1 MKTGST
7 RCRLRN
13 LGITPGVLPAG
24 RNNAITDVTGVRV
37 GHATV
42 VEGDD
47 VRTGVTAVL
56 PHDGNSFRERVPA
69 GVVVGNGFGKLIGF
83 TQVRELG
90 ELETPVLLT
99 NTLAAPRVADALIDW
114 ILTLPGNEDVTSV
127 NPFVGETNDG
137 RLNDIRARA
146 VRAEHVHAALAAAQ
160 AAPANAPVVGGNVG
174 AGTGT
179 VAFGYKGGI
188 GTASRQV
195 TAAHGSWTVGALV
208 QANFGGVLTMDGLP
222 VGKALGGEAAFGA
235 EVRGSGESGAADT
248 GAAGS
253 GAGDPRAAD
262 PGAADGSI
270 MIVLATDAPLSDR
283 NLERLAARGLAG
295 LARTGAAMSD
305 GSGDYAVAFSTAPEV
320 RRRSGGRGQPPAV
333 SAGPA
338 VSGGP
343 AASAGPAASS
353 DARDPGRAD
362 ALGSRTALPPRAILD
377 MPNDAMSPL
386 FLAAIE
392 ATEEAILD
400 ALCLAETMRG
410 FRGRVVEALPFEMVR
425 QLAREAGRAR
435 SA

>member
-1 MKTGST
+1 MSTETT
-7 RCRLRN
+7 RCRLRD
-13 LGITPGVLPAG
+13 LGVAPGVLPTG
-24 RNNAITDVTGVRV
+24 CWNAITDVAGVRV

-42 VEGDD
+42 IEGED

-56 PHDGNSFRERVPA
+56 AHDGNSFRERVPA

-90 ELETPVLLT
+90 ELETPILLT

-114 ILTLPGNEDVTSV
+114 ILALPGNEDVTSV

-137 RLNDIRARA
+137 RLNDIRARG
-146 VRAEHVHAALAAAQ
+146 VRAEHVHEALAAAQ
-160 AAPANAPVVGGNVG
+160 TAAPHEPVAGGNVG

-188 GTASRQV
+188 GTASRV
-195 TAAHGSWTVGALV
+195 LPAERGGWTVGALV
-208 QANFGGVLTMDGLP
+208 QANFGGVLSVDGLQ
-222 VGKALGGEAAFGA
+222 VGKALGGDAAFGI
-235 EVRGSGESGAADT
+235 RGADT
-248 GAAGS
+248 AAPDTTEP
-253 GAGDPRAAD
+253 DPVER
-262 PGAADGSI
+262 GAADGSI

-283 NLERLAARGLAG
+283 NLERLATRGLAG

-320 RRRSGGRGQPPAV
+320 RRRVWASRV
-333 SAGPA
+333 AGA
-338 VSGGP
+338 L
-343 AASAGPAASS
+343 ASPGDSASS
-353 DARDPGRAD
+353 CA
-362 ALGSRTALPPRAILD
+362 PRPRPILD
-377 MPNDAMSPL
+377 LPNEAMSPL

-410 FRGRVVEALPFEMVR
+410 SRGRVVEAIPLDVVR
-425 QLAREAGRAR
+425 ELVRAR
-435 SA
+435 NAR

>member
-1 MKTGST
+1 MERDGP
-7 RCRLRN
+7 RCRLRD

-42 VEGDD
+42 VDGDD
-47 VRTGVTAVL
+47 VRTGVTVVL
-56 PHDGNSFRERVPA
+56 PHDGNPFRERVPA

-99 NTLAAPRVADALIDW
+99 NTLAAPRAADALIDW
-114 ILTLPGNEDVTSV
+114 ILALPGNEDVTSV

-137 RLNDIRARA
+137 RLNDIRARG
-146 VRAEHVHAALAAAQ
+146 VRAEHVHAALVAAQ
-160 AAPANAPVVGGNVG
+160 AAPASAPVAGGNVG

-188 GTASRQV
+188 GTASRLV
-195 TAAHGSWTVGALV
+195 AAAHGSWTVGALV

-222 VGKALGGEAAFGA
+222 VGKALGGDAAFGA
-235 EVRGSGESGAADT
+235 EVRGSGESGAT
-248 GAAGS
+248 GLGAAGL
-253 GAGDPRAAD
+253 GAAFS
-262 PGAADGSI
+262 GAADGSI
-270 MIVLATDAPLSDR
+270 MVVLATDAPLSDR

-305 GSGDYAVAFSTAPEV
+305 GSGDYAVAFSTALEV
-320 RRRSGGRGQPPAV
+320 RRRSGGRWRP
-333 SAGPA
+333 
-338 VSGGP
+338 P
-343 AASAGPAASS
+343 AASAGHAASADPAASVGPAASS
-353 DARDPGRAD
+353 DPHGSGRAD
-362 ALGSRTALPPRAILD
+362 ALPSRPASPPRAVLD
-377 MPNDAMSPL
+377 LPNDAMSPL

-410 FRGRVVEALPFEMVR
+410 FRGRVVEALPLEVVR
-425 QLAREAGRAR
+425 QLAREAGCAG